1 MTDATNS
8 LPQTENEAWGFYGS
22 MTDHGPREAWKLA
35 MTAVSTATG
44 AALDET
50 RAFLDSRYGRH
61 FGSDVS
67 ALITQGASMQDA
79 IEATAKTWMAWTIS
93 KGTAK
98 HTGIPAG
105 LPYLTGFVTHAT
117 IESE

>member
-1 MTDATNS
+1 MTNPTNS

-22 MTDHGPREAWKLA
+22 MTDHGPREAWNLA

-61 FGSDVS
+61 FGDEVTN
-67 ALITQGASMQDA
+67 LIAQGTSMQDA
-79 IEATAKTWMAWTIS
+79 IEATTKTWMTWTIR
-93 KGTAK
+93 KRTAE
-98 HTGIPAG
+98 HTGIPQG
-105 LPYLTGFVTHAT
+105 LPYLTGFVTHAA